1 MSGVPMQNSGKIS
14 SLTETLSSESAPF
27 IYVFGHRNPDSDTI
41 CSALV
46 VADWLSY
53 TGKPA
58 RPYRLGELTPETRYI
73 LTMAGVS
80 EPELLTED
88 LTGKTVW
95 IVDFTDTEQGP
106 PSLPDSNIIG
116 IIDHHRLGTII
127 TKNPPDVWVRA
138 VGCCGT
144 VILHILTKESPMPLT
159 PAQAT
164 LLMGAILSDTVALTG
179 PTTTSQDKEA
189 VALLREIAGLDYD
202 EFISGLLAAKTDLTG
217 QPASVLL
224 HRDAKD
230 YQLHGVSLLLS
241 QIEVR
246 DMDDI
251 ASHLPAL
258 RQEMNHA
265 RINNGPDIVVLI
277 VTDITNH
284 NSVLYFSDNKITD
297 IQQISLPG
305 MTSRKKEILPW
316 LTDHFASST
325 R

>member
-1 MSGVPMQNSGKIS
+1 MQNSENLS
-14 SLTETLSSESAPF
+14 SLTEMLSSESEPF

-41 CSALV
+41 CSALL
-46 VADWLSY
+46 VADWLNH
-53 TGKPA
+53 TGRAA

-73 LTMAGVS
+73 LKMAGVAQ
-80 EPELLTED
+80 PELLTED

-116 IIDHHRLGTII
+116 IIDHHRLGTLM
-127 TKNPPDVWVRA
+127 TKNPPDIWVRA

-159 PAQAT
+159 PEQAT

-179 PTTTSQDKEA
+179 PTTTPQDQEA
-189 VALLREIAGLDYD
+189 VSQLREMAGLDYD
-202 EFISGLLAAKTDLTG
+202 DFVSGLLAAKTDITG

-230 YQLHGVSLLLS
+230 YQLHGISLLLS

-246 DMDDI
+246 DMEDI
-251 ASHLPAL
+251 TPHLPAL
-258 RQEMNHA
+258 RQEMNHT
-265 RINNGPDIVVLI
+265 RQTNGQDLVVLI

-284 NSVLYFSDNKITD
+284 HSVLYFSDNNITD
-297 IQQISLPG
+297 IKQMSLPG

-316 LTDHFASST
+316 LTDHFASPA